1 MKTRFHVANNYRSSG
16 KLTPIRFFTLIA
28 AIIFIVLLLLDL
40 FYRPNGGDILVE
52 FHGLFFDLL
61 VFGIL
66 ITTYETWNKRRE
78 RIDLLHDQLD
88 DYWDWKIEEGILR
101 KVGIIK
107 RLIELNH
114 PIPRMTAIQL
124 QNADF
129 FSIKFNRLLL
139 QDSNLEN
146 AKFNWTEL
154 NDSLLS
160 GNFRYSNFEHSKFQN
175 STILQSDFESANMQ
189 FVDFAK
195 TEIRGNVRFIKTNFH
210 CADFRNVS
218 LRPEAFGYPDFDGAD
233 LSEADFCGVDLTYCK
248 GLTRKQIDSAKTNK
262 ETKLPDY
269 L

>member
-1 MKTRFHVANNYRSSG
+1 MKTIFHVANNYRSSG
-16 KLTPIRFFTLIA
+16 KLTPIRFFLLIA
-28 AIIFIVLLLLDL
+28 ALVFIVLLSLDL
-40 FYRPNGGDILVE
+40 FYRPEVKDILVE

-66 ITTYETWNKRRE
+66 ITIYEAWNKTRE

-88 DYWDWKIEEGILR
+88 DYWDWKTEEGILR

-114 PIPRMTAIQL
+114 PIPRMTAIHL

-129 FSIKFNRLLL
+129 YNIKFNRLLL

-146 AKFNWTEL
+146 SKFNWTEL

-160 GNFRYSNFEHSKFQN
+160 GNFRFSNFEHSKFQD
-175 STILQSDFESANMQ
+175 SAILQSDFESANMQ
-189 FVDFAK
+189 FVDFGK
-195 TEIRGNVRFIKTNFH
+195 TEIRGNVRFIKTNLH
-210 CADFRNVS
+210 CADFTKVS
-218 LRPEAFGYPDFDGAD
+218 LKSEAFAYPDFDGAD
-233 LSEADFCGVDLTYCK
+233 LSEADLSGVDLTFCK
-248 GLTRKQIDSAKTNK
+248 GLTLKQINSAKTNK